1 MTTEKNDRNEKEA
14 SSGGVPDDPR
24 ATVVVNDVSM
34 EAHSAG
40 SRFVP
45 LLDPDNERR
54 LMIFTDFW
62 HIAVRYQIVNDLT
75 DHYLSTV
82 ILGLSDKTVGNWRRC
97 IISSGSVNDLIVFI
111 DHLSVGKTSE
121 NRVVVRAAL
130 ARRLDEL
137 TKMPKSTEDK
147 WGALPSV
154 QTFKY
159 AVEYSVETVLANL
172 VMDLGAPSIELGGG
186 QILIGA
192 SGRLN
197 PSVKE
202 KALAED
208 LAIELIG
215 LFQRSTLTKLEI
227 YRDELERRLVK
238 VGEICSRLSLHRG
251 LAARFFG
258 DENPG
263 LVEALAVAVH
273 EAKHEAKSYLD
284 KLYLRVLSGDQ
295 LSERTSF
302 LGRLQSGQDLYYSG
316 PIADRADPLHLEWIE
331 NAKEIELDQLYRL
344 IEFHAEIR
352 AIEPPRPTGMAEK
365 AP

>member
-1 MTTEKNDRNEKEA
+1 MTAEKNDRNGKEA
-14 SSGGVPDDPR
+14 SSGGVPDGQS
-24 ATVVVNDVSM
+24 ATVVVDDVSM

-40 SRFVP
+40 SHVVP

-54 LMIFTDFW
+54 LMVFTDFW

-75 DHYLSTV
+75 DHYLSTA
-82 ILGLSDKTVGNWRRC
+82 ILGISDKTVGNWRRC
-97 IISSGSVNDLIVFI
+97 IISSGVVSDLIALI
-111 DHLSVGKTSE
+111 DHLSVENTSE

-137 TKMPKSTEDK
+137 AKIPKSTEDK
-147 WGALPSV
+147 WGTLPSV
-154 QTFKY
+154 QAFKY
-159 AVEYSVETVLANL
+159 AVEYSVDTVLMSL
-172 VMDLGAPSIELGGG
+172 VMDLGAPRIHVAGR
-186 QILIGA
+186 ILIGA
-192 SGRLN
+192 SSRVN

-215 LFQRSTLTKLEI
+215 LFQPSTMTKLEI
-227 YRDELERRLVK
+227 YRDDLERRLVK
-238 VGEICSRLSLHRG
+238 VGEISSRLSLHRG

-258 DENPG
+258 DETRG

-295 LSERTSF
+295 FSERTSF
-302 LGRLQSGQDLYYSG
+302 LGRLTSGQDLYKSG
-316 PIADRADPLHLEWIE
+316 PLIDQAGSLHLQWIKD
-331 NAKEIELDQLYRL
+331 AKQIELDQLYRL
-344 IEFHAEIR
+344 IELHAEIR
-352 AIEPPRPTGMAEK
+352 VP
-365 AP
+365 